1 MSIHNDNSSAPYYVK
16 PSLYRSDP
24 FPDADR
30 TKQESF
36 DAGVEAVLAN
46 TKPSRPLTLQEAQ
59 DRLANLVSQIS
70 TINQTIE
77 RDRQYTRPDNV
88 PEHVLTKRKRAS
100 RARNILQQEATQI
113 RSLIQTLT
121 EQAAREEKAAQ
132 AKSRSE
138 SVWRAYL
145 SAEDVLDGIEAAGGS
160 VGVLGQKYRKR
171 SRSEVPPWFREQ
183 WQKTH
188 RDGVFVSETVPKG
201 EPAEPLKATPA
212 SLGEILG
219 QWRSEEAKAAPV
231 EQKLVKYQGKRKSSA
246 TGK

>member
-1 MSIHNDNSSAPYYVK
+1 MSIHNDNAPYYVK

-24 FPDADR
+24 FPDTGR

-46 TKPSRPLTLQEAQ
+46 TKPTQPFTLQEAES
-59 DRLANLVSQIS
+59 RLANLVSQIS

-77 RDRQYTRPDNV
+77 RDRQYSRSESV
-88 PEHVLTKRKRAS
+88 PEHILNRRKRAS

-113 RSLIQTLT
+113 RSLIHTLT

-132 AKSRSE
+132 AKNRSE

-171 SRSEVPPWFREQ
+171 SRSEVPLWFREQ

-188 RDGVFVSETVPKG
+188 KDGVFVSEPAPTG

-212 SLGEILG
+212 SLGKMLE
-219 QWRSEEAKAAPV
+219 QWRSEETKTAPV
-231 EQKLVKYQGKRKSSA
+231 EQKLVRYQGKRKSSA